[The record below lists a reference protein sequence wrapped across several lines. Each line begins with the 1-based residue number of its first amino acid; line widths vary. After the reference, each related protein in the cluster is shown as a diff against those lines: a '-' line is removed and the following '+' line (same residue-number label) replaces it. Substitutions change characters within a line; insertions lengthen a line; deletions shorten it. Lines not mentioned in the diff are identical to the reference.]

1 MVNKDWIVVGSYMDG
16 VPAFQVVHKLD
27 ERELRSGSYWGG
39 IVKGL
44 SMNKAEME
52 KIAEELNVKNEPA
65 PENKFRGAF
74 R

>member
-1 MVNKDWIVVGSYMDG
+1 MSADWIVVGSYMDG

-27 ERELRSGSYWGG
+27 EKDLRSGSYWGG

-44 SMNKAEME
+44 SMNKSEM
-52 KIAEELNVKNEPA
+52 IQLADELNAKNEPA